1 MTEFIQ
7 RLIGDEYL
15 ATAIMS
21 IIPMIELKGGIVF
34 ALGTGMN
41 SFYAFALAYAGSVL
55 VFFLIFFLLKP
66 LLKLLKKIKFIDK
79 IAIKAELYFQEKANS
94 VIEKQK
100 KKNSKRSVN
109 EQMLKEFGVFIFI
122 AIPLPLTGVW
132 MGTAIAVFLDLKFK
146 NAVLPV
152 VLGNLVAGSLV
163 LALAKLCMLIFNT
176 YVVLDYILYA
186 LFGLAV
192 ILLAVFIIKV
202 VRKKHVDEKDD
213 SDK

>member
-15 ATAIMS
+15 ATVIMS

-34 ALGTGMN
+34 ALGTGMH

-66 LLKLLKKIKFIDK
+66 VLKLLKKIKFVDK
-79 IAIKAELYFQEKANS
+79 IAIKAELYFQEKANA

-109 EQMLKEFGVFIFI
+109 ENMLKELGVFVFI

-152 VLGNLVAGSLV
+152 VLGNLVAGSLIF
-163 LALAKLCMLIFNT
+163 ALAKLCMLIFNT

-192 ILLAVFIIKV
+192 ILLTVFIIKV
-202 VRKKHVDEKDD
+202 IRKKHVNEKHD
-213 SDK
+213 SDE